1 MENQDKRDEF
11 IRKLVGKTGLE
22 KAPGDFTDKL
32 MGRIKANPVIDDTP
46 LLSAGT
52 WIGIIAGL
60 AAMIVMI
67 FMLDMS
73 FLDKMFSFSGIQQ
86 VSMNIF
92 SKGFLNTMAS
102 FFSSL
107 NISSTSLV
115 ILAAATGL
123 VILERLLRKRF
134 LASGLLVI

>member
-1 MENQDKRDEF
+1 MENQDKKDEF
-11 IRKLVGKTGLE
+11 IRKLVGKNGPD

-52 WIGIIAGL
+52 WIGILAGL
-60 AAMIVMI
+60 AAVIVMI

-92 SKGFLNTMAS
+92 SDGFFKTMSA
-102 FFSSL
+102 FFTGL
-107 NISSTSLV
+107 NISSTTVV
-115 ILAAATGL
+115 IIAAATGL
-123 VILERLLRKRF
+123 IILERLLHKRF